1 MVAVNRSADMLTV
14 AGTYW
19 AVTLLYSSTEPRLNN
34 SLELLTTLS
43 GLRRSLKTMRGATL
57 VPMPVALF
65 GGSARLTCGWSK
77 LKVGPVVK
85 VFVTVP
91 TIVLPAVSL
100 TPLIVMVYVA
110 LAASNGSVGVRVNN
124 WLPSPNDGVTATGL
138 PPVVSV
144 IWPMLVG

>member
-19 AVTLLYSSTEPRLNN
+19 LVTLLYSSTEPRLNN

-43 GLRRSLKTMRGATL
+43 GLRRSLKAMRGATL
-57 VPMPVALF
+57 VPMPVVF
-65 GGSARLTCGWSK
+65 GAGSERVTDGWSK
-77 LKVGPVVK
+77 LNVGPVWK

-100 TPLIVMVYVA
+100 
-110 LAASNGSVGVRVNN
+110 
-124 WLPSPNDGVTATGL
+124 
-138 PPVVSV
+138 
-144 IWPMLVG
+144 